1 MDRLDALPL
10 HVGSEEAQIIA
21 SQSTSGTATVPEII
35 DWNHQNLN
43 DIDDSRALIAE
54 GVYTFEINKIDSVEK
69 EVKKVDSAYFGQS
82 LQYLK
87 GSFTI
92 VDDPKYSGRKQWSD
106 FCTAFKIPLVFLKKI
121 KDATG
126 VSQEEGQGLSDWA
139 EQFATLNPPARFQ
152 AELQVVDDRRDPTGT
167 DKQNQINFFTCRPV

>member
-1 MDRLDALPL
+1 MHYRSATGP
-10 HVGSEEAQIIA
+10 EEAQIIA
-21 SQSTSGTATVPEII
+21 SQNGTAATASSIPDII

-43 DIDDSRALIAE
+43 DIDDSRALIDP
-54 GVYTFEINKIDSVEK
+54 GVYTFEINKIESVEK

-106 FCTAFKIPLVFLKKI
+106 FCTAFKVPLVFLKKI
-121 KDATG
+121 SQATG
-126 VSQEEGQGLSDWA
+126 VLNEEGQTLSDWA
-139 EQFATLNPPARFQ
+139 AQFANLNPPARFQ
-152 AELQVVDDRRDPTGT
+152 AEMKQVQDRRDPTGK
-167 DKQNQINFFTCRPV
+167 DLQNEIAFFTCRPV